1 MLEWINP
8 ELTVPVVLLRLAIGL
23 VIGGAVGLE
32 REYHDQ
38 PAGFRTHT
46 LISVGA
52 AVIMLVSIGVPQ
64 LYARGDVGDPGRI
77 AAQVVSG
84 IGFLGAGAI
93 IKFGADIR
101 GLTTAASIWAVAALG
116 LAAGAGMYLLT
127 GVATLVMFFTLI
139 VLNRLEKR
147 VFRQR
152 LMKAFVVSV
161 EGADTGVS
169 ELRAVIEG
177 EDIRIRTVDASW
189 SPREQRRDVTLFA
202 FVPRHLDIDALSVRL
217 GALPG
222 VTRVSLEEPR

>member
-1 MLEWINP
+1 MLEWISAD
-8 ELTVPVVLLRLAIGL
+8 LTVPIVLVRVAIGL
-23 VIGGAVGLE
+23 LIGGAVGLE

-52 AVIMLVSIGVPQ
+52 TVIMLVSIGVPQ
-64 LYARGDVGDPGRI
+64 LYAEGGAGDPGRI

-116 LAAGAGMYLLT
+116 LAAGAGMYVLT
-127 GVATLVMFFTLI
+127 AVATAVMFFTLI

-147 VFRQR
+147 AFRQR
-152 LMKAFVVSV
+152 LMKAFVVNIAGS
-161 EGADTGVS
+161 DTGVREVR
-169 ELRAVIEG
+169 ELIER
-177 EDIRIRTVDASW
+177 EDIRIRTVDATW
-189 SPREQRRDVTLFA
+189 VPKEQRREITLFA
-202 FVPRHLDIDALSVRL
+202 FVPRDLDIDALSVRL

-222 VTRVSLEEPR
+222 VNRVSLEEPR